1 MAESDSKSEE
11 EALDLK
17 TDILPNENRDGDME
31 FEMLMLDGLV
41 EYSVSTFQYTRTDFM
56 SRTWILRRVVW
67 TAKHIFISK
76 LRDEFVIDSIP
87 LAEAEKISASSMVG
101 HSESFTSAVESMES
115 GKQSLTVDRKQST
128 LSKHTQ
134 SFANLGSALMR
145 KGAQNAANDTNEDQ
159 SKAILQI
166 NTIQD
171 GSNSGCIM
179 FSDYLDF
186 QSNLSSFA

>member
-41 EYSVSTFQYTRTDFM
+41 EYSVSFQYTRTDFM

-101 HSESFTSAVESMES
+101 HSESFTSAVES

-171 GSNSGCIM
+171 GSNSGYIIL
-179 FSDYLDF
+179 SDYLDF

>member
-17 TDILPNENRDGDME
+17 TILPSENRDGDME

-41 EYSVSTFQYTRTDFM
+41 EYSVSFQYTRTDFM

-76 LRDEFVIDSIP
+76 LGDEFVIDSIP

-171 GSNSGCIM
+171 GSNSGYIIL
-179 FSDYLDF
+179 SDYLDF

>member
-17 TDILPNENRDGDME
+17 TILPSENRDGDME

-41 EYSVSTFQYTRTDFM
+41 EYSVSFQYTRTDFM

-171 GSNSGCIM
+171 GSNSGYIIL
-179 FSDYLDF
+179 SDYLDF